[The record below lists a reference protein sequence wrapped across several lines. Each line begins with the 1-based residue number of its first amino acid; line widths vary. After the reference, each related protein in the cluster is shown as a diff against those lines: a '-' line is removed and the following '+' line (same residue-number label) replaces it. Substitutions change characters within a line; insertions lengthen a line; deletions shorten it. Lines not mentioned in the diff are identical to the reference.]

1 MKKIV
6 PLIIV
11 SVLVLVTG
19 FYWIMQSDR
28 GLPLA
33 EMVQGIII
41 VLLVL
46 FGFYIA
52 FSRLK
57 SVRRGEPAEDEMS
70 KKILQRA
77 AAVSY
82 YVSLYIWV
90 GIIFL
95 LDRVEMETEVLLGS
109 GILGMGIVWVLLVLF
124 FRWKGLRDA

>member
-11 SVLVLVTG
+11 SVLVMVTG
-19 FYWIMQSDR
+19 FYWIMQSDKDF
-28 GLPLA
+28 PIE
-33 EMVQGIII
+33 EMVQGVIIL
-41 VLLVL
+41 LLVF
-46 FGFYIA
+46 FGFFIA

-95 LDRVEMETEVLLGS
+95 LDRVKMETEVLLGS
-109 GILGMGIVWVLLVLF
+109 GILCMGVVWVLLVLY